1 MKTRTRTASCFLSAP
16 FGADTRILEAA
27 LKTRGFR
34 VVDGRTLAPAE
45 PLLDEIRKA
54 IADASLVCVVAP
66 STLSVNTALELGMAV
81 GIAKRL
87 IAFAP
92 LGTQFPSDLAGIMY
106 CSAPLDDSKGIATF
120 LDAFLAHG
128 TAKTKPS
135 RLSTSRQRKLSRA
148 QSRDLKAHLIASS
161 GRQFEMVVK
170 ELFERA
176 GYVVSETMGAEDRG
190 ADFALWIDGLQYAF
204 GNPVVVQVKDRLTV
218 PSAAHTEQ
226 ALRAAIETTRSRLGL
241 LVYRTGGRSV
251 DRIPSS
257 PTWPLIVSLEVN
269 ELIKLLEQG
278 GLEKELINLRNAAVH
293 GVPAR

>member
-81 GIAKRL
+81 G
-87 IAFAP
+87 
-92 LGTQFPSDLAGIMY
+92 T
-106 CSAPLDDSKGIATF
+106 
-120 LDAFLAHG
+120 
-128 TAKTKPS
+128 
-135 RLSTSRQRKLSRA
+135 